1 MKRFTLAACPRRS
14 LNIMA
19 TVVTYSAAISACSTA
34 ASWQCAIHLFNE
46 LLQLEQHED
55 SRGPFGRF
63 ASNSVAFNAA
73 IIACEKGNQWKS
85 ALNLMHVMH
94 SRQLQLD
101 LITCNAVVNACS
113 CSFRWAEPTFHSCF
127 PQFPSMF
134 LRSFLFGVLFLVA
147 PFLARGCLQTCALLQ
162 LVLSRRELVNH
173 QISSL

>member
-1 MKRFTLAACPRRS
+1 
-14 LNIMA
+14 MA

-34 ASWQCAIHLFNE
+34 TSWQCAIHLFHE
-46 LLQLEQHED
+46 LLQLERRERHED
-55 SRGPFGRF
+55 SHGPLGF

-113 CSFRWAEPTFHSCF
+113 CSCR
-127 PQFPSMF
+127 
-134 LRSFLFGVLFLVA
+134 
-147 PFLARGCLQTCALLQ
+147 
-162 LVLSRRELVNH
+162 
-173 QISSL
+173 

>member
-1 MKRFTLAACPRRS
+1 MLAACPRRS

-127 PQFPSMF
+127 M
-134 LRSFLFGVLFLVA
+134 LFSLVSLHVFKILSVWSPVPGA